1 MTRRGGDRN
10 GLEHHTRTDRG
21 KTERQCSGLPL
32 STHSLD
38 HSSDLTSMTEPESV
52 PIIKRRSRPQPRQR
66 QLSIEVDEP
75 DAPQEEQGE
84 DGEQIE

>member
-1 MTRRGGDRN
+1 MASN
-10 GLEHHTRTDRG
+10 IIPALIVG
-21 KTERQCSGLPL
+21 KRLGLPL
-32 STHSLD
+32 SKHSFD
-38 HSSDLTSMTEPESV
+38 HSPNLTNMTEPESV

-66 QLSIEVDEP
+66 QLSIEVDEL